1 MIKIN
6 LLESVTDRPQGVAAV
21 EEKVS
26 SPRIQTFLLGLT
38 VFGLMVL
45 AMGYDYVS
53 ANTAHS
59 AATKELENQ
68 KRINAQMLATQKEQ
82 TDLEK
87 KTKEIQARIDAIK
100 KLRESQQGPTA
111 LLQEIKARFDA
122 VPGLYL
128 TSVENKDGEVTI
140 KGISP
145 NEYAVTKFGQSLEF
159 SNGLFSNLNIET
171 TREAAKLEAAKQ
183 TVAVSGQAVAVSGQ
197 AAAVKDTAVPMPEV
211 IAFTVKANFGS
222 KPQSQQPAPA
232 PAGQVAMKK

>member
-21 EEKVS
+21 EDKVS
-26 SPRIQTFLLGLT
+26 SPRIQTLLLALT

-53 ANTAHS
+53 SNMAHA

-68 KRINAQMLATQKEQ
+68 KRINAQMLAIQKEQ
-82 TDLEK
+82 SELEK

-140 KGISP
+140 KGLSP
-145 NEYAVTKFGQSLEF
+145 SESAVTRFGQSLEF

-171 TREAAKLEAAKQ
+171 MREAAKL
-183 TVAVSGQAVAVSGQ
+183 
-197 AAAVKDTAVPMPEV
+197 AAAPVAPAAPAAADTSVPAPEV
-211 IAFTVKANFGS
+211 IAFTVKASFGA
-222 KPQSQQPAPA
+222 KKESQQPAPA
-232 PAGQVAMKK
+232 PANQVAMKK